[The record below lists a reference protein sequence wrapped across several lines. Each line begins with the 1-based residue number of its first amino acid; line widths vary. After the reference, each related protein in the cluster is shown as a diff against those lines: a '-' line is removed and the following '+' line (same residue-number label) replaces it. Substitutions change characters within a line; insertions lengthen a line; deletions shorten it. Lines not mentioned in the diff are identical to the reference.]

1 MSDHTAGGVPHHAH
15 RVPKAEFLIYFALIF
30 VLALPVQMI
39 AWLGRALR
47 HLALPE
53 TGPVGRAWQ
62 DAQAITPMIF
72 RG

>member
-1 MSDHTAGGVPHHAH
+1 MSDQTAGGVPQHAH

-39 AWLGRALR
+39 AWLGGLLR
-47 HLALPE
+47 HLQLPK
-53 TGPVGRAWQ
+53 TGPVGRAWH
-62 DAQAITPMIF
+62 DAEAITPMIF